1 MKRLTE
7 KRKNEILGII
17 FIVLGLINL
26 LHLFWGDTGRFGET
40 MFGFINLFLGQ
51 GVYLFPFLLFFIGYQ
66 LIKKKTIQLGLSQ
79 LGITIVFL
87 VFLAFFH
94 AGLPAGEEIYEGLR
108 GRGGGLFGGSLIWL
122 VRQFFT
128 GPFTFIV
135 LGVLGLIGLLFWSGM
150 ELSDLWAKFIRL
162 FSFRKKERKSRRKK
176 RKVAK
181 PSPVED
187 IPPEP
192 INEAFEEE
200 KDEDEEA
207 PVVTPKP
214 GTGYRLPPLHLLRNH
229 NGSTHKK
236 PNDQSQL
243 LEKTLSDFGIEAQV
257 IKVTHGPRISRY
269 ELQPAP
275 GVKVSR
281 IVNLADDIAL
291 ALAAP
296 DVRIEAPIPG
306 KAALGIEVPHNAQ
319 QVVGLR
325 EIIASSSFAD
335 NPALLALV
343 LGKDISGQP
352 VVKDLGK
359 MPHLLIAG
367 ATGTGKSVALNT
379 LILSLLYRATP
390 EEIRLVLIDPKQV
403 ELTNFKALPHLL
415 VPVVNQVTKAAGV
428 LQQMVQ
434 EMQNRYELFAELG
447 VRGISEY
454 NEIQEM
460 EDPEKVLPLIVIII
474 DELADLMMAAPK
486 DVEDSICRLA
496 QMARAAGIHLII
508 ATQRPSVDIITG
520 LIKVNIPTRISFYVS
535 SQTDSRTILDMGGAE
550 KLMGDGDMLYSPV
563 GAIKPVRIQGP
574 FVSTAE
580 VKKVVKFI
588 KDQQDPNYEMELEDI
603 GTAETS
609 VGSEKR
615 DALYP
620 EAVRMVVESG
630 QASISILQRR
640 MNIGYTRAARMID
653 TMEQDGIIGAFAG
666 SKPRKVLLGKED
678 LPEFLEEIQ
687 SR

>member
-17 FIVLGLINL
+17 FLVLGLINI
-26 LHLFWGDTGRFGET
+26 LHLFWGDTGRFGES
-40 MFGFINLFLGQ
+40 MFGLIHLFLGQ
-51 GVYLFPFLLFFIGYQ
+51 GVFLFPFLLFYLGYQ
-66 LIKKKTIQLGLSQ
+66 LLKNKKIQLGLSQ
-79 LGITIVFL
+79 LGITLVFL

-94 AGLPAGEEIYEGLR
+94 AGLPSGEEIYEGMR
-108 GRGGGLFGGSLIWL
+108 SRGGGLFGGSLIWL
-122 VRQFFT
+122 VRQFFSD
-128 GPFTFIV
+128 PFSYMV
-135 LGVLGLIGLLFWSGM
+135 LVVIGLIGLLFWSGM
-150 ELSDLWAKFIRL
+150 ELADLWRKIVGL
-162 FSFRKKERKSRRKK
+162 FSFRKKEKPPRRKK
-176 RKVAK
+176 RAAPKKRVIEE
-181 PSPVED
+181 SWED
-187 IPPEP
+187 KK
-192 INEAFEEE
+192 EEE
-200 KDEDEEA
+200 PEEA
-207 PVVTPKP
+207 PVIVPKP

-229 NGSTHKK
+229 NGTAHKK
-236 PNDQSQL
+236 PEDQTQL
-243 LEKTLSDFGIEAQV
+243 LEKTLSDFGIDAQV

-325 EIIASSSFAD
+325 QILASSAYAD
-335 NPALLALV
+335 NPALLSLV
-343 LGKDISGQP
+343 LGKDIAGQP

-390 EEIRLVLIDPKQV
+390 EEVRLVLIDPKQV

-415 VPVVNQVTKAAGV
+415 VPVVNQVNKAAGV

-434 EMQNRYELFAELG
+434 EMQNRYELFSELG

-474 DELADLMMAAPK
+474 YELADLMMAAPK

-609 VGSEKR
+609 LTSEKR
-615 DALYP
+615 DTLYS
-620 EAVRMVVESG
+620 EAVQLVVESG

-666 SKPRKVLLGKED
+666 SKPRKVLLDKED

>member
-17 FIVLGLINL
+17 FIVLGLISL
-26 LHLFWGDTGRFGET
+26 LHLFWFDTGRFGET
-40 MFGFINLFLGQ
+40 MFRLIDLFLGQ
-51 GVYLFPFLLFFIGYQ
+51 GVFLFPFLLFYLGYQ
-66 LIKKKTIQLGLSQ
+66 LIRKKKIQIGLPQ

-94 AGLPAGEEIYEGLR
+94 AGLPVGEEIYEGLS

-128 GPFTFIV
+128 EPFTYLV
-135 LGVLGLIGLLFWSGM
+135 LVVIGLIGLLFWSGM
-150 ELSDLWAKFIRL
+150 ELADLWAKLVGL
-162 FSFRKKERKSRRKK
+162 FSFRKKEKAPRKK
-176 RKVAK
+176 KRAVPKTRRA
-181 PSPVED
+181 
-187 IPPEP
+187 
-192 INEAFEEE
+192 EANVQTKIEEE
-200 KDEDEEA
+200 PEEP
-207 PVVTPKP
+207 PVITPKP
-214 GTGYRLPPLHLLRNH
+214 GTGYRLPPLHLLRDH
-229 NGSTHKK
+229 SSSTQKK
-236 PNDQSQL
+236 PDDQSQL
-243 LEKTLSDFGIEAQV
+243 LEKTLGDFGIEAQV
-257 IKVTHGPRISRY
+257 VKVTHGPRISRY

-281 IVNLADDIAL
+281 IVNLADDLAL

-319 QVVGLR
+319 EIVGLR
-325 EIIASSSFAD
+325 EILASSAYAD
-335 NPALLALV
+335 NQAILSIV

-352 VVKDLGK
+352 VVKDLSK

-415 VPVVNQVTKAAGV
+415 VPVVNQVNKAAGV

-454 NEIQEM
+454 NEIQQM

-588 KDQQDPNYEMELEDI
+588 KDQQDPNYELSLEEI
-603 GTAETS
+603 GTGETS
-609 VGSEKR
+609 FTNEKR
-615 DALYP
+615 DSLYS
-620 EAVRMVVESG
+620 EAVQLVVESQ

-666 SKPRKVLLGKED
+666 SKPRKVLLSKEE

>member
-17 FIVLGLINL
+17 FLVLGLINI
-26 LHLFWGDTGRFGET
+26 LHLFWGDTGRFGES
-40 MFGFINLFLGQ
+40 MFELIHLFLGQ
-51 GVYLFPFLLFFIGYQ
+51 GVFLFPLLLFYLGYQ
-66 LIKKKTIQLGLSQ
+66 LIKNKKIQLGLPQ
-79 LGITIVFL
+79 LGITLVFL

-94 AGLPAGEEIYEGLR
+94 AGLPSGEEIYEGMR
-108 GRGGGLFGGSLIWL
+108 SRGGGLFGGSLIWL
-122 VRQFFT
+122 VRQFFSD
-128 GPFTFIV
+128 PFSYLV
-135 LGVLGLIGLLFWSGM
+135 LVVLGLIGLLFWSGM
-150 ELSDLWAKFIRL
+150 ELADLWRKIVGL
-162 FSFRKKERKSRRKK
+162 FSFRKKDKTPRRKK
-176 RKVAK
+176 RAAPKKRVIEESWQDQK
-181 PSPVED
+181 
-187 IPPEP
+187 
-192 INEAFEEE
+192 EEE
-200 KDEDEEA
+200 PEEQA
-207 PVVTPKP
+207 PVITPKP

-229 NGSTHKK
+229 NGTAHKK
-236 PNDQSQL
+236 PEDQTQL
-243 LEKTLSDFGIEAQV
+243 LEKTLSDFGIDAQV

-325 EIIASSSFAD
+325 EILASSAYAD
-335 NPALLALV
+335 NPALLSIV
-343 LGKDISGQP
+343 LGKDIAGQP
-352 VVKDLGK
+352 IVKDLGK

-390 EEIRLVLIDPKQV
+390 EEARLVLIDPKQV

-415 VPVVNQVTKAAGV
+415 VPVVNQVNKAAGV

-434 EMQNRYELFAELG
+434 EMQNRYELFSELG

-460 EDPEKVLPLIVIII
+460 EDQEKVLPLIVIII

-580 VKKVVKFI
+580 VKKVVKHI
-588 KDQQDPNYEMELEDI
+588 KDQQDPNYEMELGDI

-609 VGSEKR
+609 LTSEKR
-615 DALYP
+615 DSLYP
-620 EAVRMVVESG
+620 EAVQLVVESR

-666 SKPRKVLLGKED
+666 SKPRKVLLDKED

>member
-17 FIVLGLINL
+17 FLVLGLINI
-26 LHLFWGDTGRFGET
+26 LHLFWGDTGRFGES
-40 MFGFINLFLGQ
+40 MFELIHLFLGQ
-51 GVYLFPFLLFFIGYQ
+51 GVFLFPLLLFYLGYQ
-66 LIKKKTIQLGLSQ
+66 LIKNKKIQLGLPQ
-79 LGITIVFL
+79 LGITLVFL

-94 AGLPAGEEIYEGLR
+94 AGLPSGEEIYEGMR
-108 GRGGGLFGGSLIWL
+108 SRGGGLFGGSLIWL
-122 VRQFFT
+122 VRQFFSD
-128 GPFTFIV
+128 PFSYLV
-135 LGVLGLIGLLFWSGM
+135 LVVLGLIGLLFWSGM
-150 ELSDLWAKFIRL
+150 ELADLWRKIVGL
-162 FSFRKKERKSRRKK
+162 FSFRKKDKTPRRKK
-176 RKVAK
+176 RAAPKKRVIEESWQDQK
-181 PSPVED
+181 
-187 IPPEP
+187 
-192 INEAFEEE
+192 EEE
-200 KDEDEEA
+200 PEEQA
-207 PVVTPKP
+207 PVITPKP

-229 NGSTHKK
+229 NGTAHKK
-236 PNDQSQL
+236 PEDQTQL
-243 LEKTLSDFGIEAQV
+243 LEKTLSDFGIDAQV

-325 EIIASSSFAD
+325 EILASSAYAD
-335 NPALLALV
+335 NPALLSIV
-343 LGKDISGQP
+343 LGKDIAGQP
-352 VVKDLGK
+352 IVKDLGK

-390 EEIRLVLIDPKQV
+390 EEARLVLIDPKQV

-415 VPVVNQVTKAAGV
+415 VPVVNQVNKAAGV

-434 EMQNRYELFAELG
+434 EMQNRYELFSELG

-460 EDPEKVLPLIVIII
+460 EDQEKVLPLIVIII

-580 VKKVVKFI
+580 VKKVVKHI
-588 KDQQDPNYEMELEDI
+588 KDQQDPNYEMELGDI

-609 VGSEKR
+609 LTNEKR
-615 DALYP
+615 DSLYP
-620 EAVRMVVESG
+620 EAVQLVVESR

-666 SKPRKVLLGKED
+666 SKPRKVLLDKED

>member
-17 FIVLGLINL
+17 FLVLGLINI
-26 LHLFWGDTGRFGET
+26 LHLFWGDTGRFGES
-40 MFGFINLFLGQ
+40 MFGLIHLFLGQ
-51 GVYLFPFLLFFIGYQ
+51 GVFLFPFLLFYLGYQ
-66 LIKKKTIQLGLSQ
+66 LLKNKKIQLGLSQ
-79 LGITIVFL
+79 LGITLVFL

-94 AGLPAGEEIYEGLR
+94 AGLPSGEEIYEGMR
-108 GRGGGLFGGSLIWL
+108 SRGGGLFGGSLIWL
-122 VRQFFT
+122 VRQFFSD
-128 GPFTFIV
+128 PFSYMV
-135 LGVLGLIGLLFWSGM
+135 LVVIGLIGLLFWSGM
-150 ELSDLWAKFIRL
+150 ELADLWRKIVGL
-162 FSFRKKERKSRRKK
+162 FSFRKKEKPPRRKK
-176 RKVAK
+176 RAAPKKRVIEE
-181 PSPVED
+181 SWED
-187 IPPEP
+187 KK
-192 INEAFEEE
+192 EEE
-200 KDEDEEA
+200 PEEA
-207 PVVTPKP
+207 PVIVPKP

-229 NGSTHKK
+229 NGTAHKK
-236 PNDQSQL
+236 PEDQTQL
-243 LEKTLSDFGIEAQV
+243 LEKTLSDFGIDAQV

-325 EIIASSSFAD
+325 QILASSAYAD
-335 NPALLALV
+335 NPALLSLV
-343 LGKDISGQP
+343 LGKDIAGQP

-390 EEIRLVLIDPKQV
+390 EEVRLVLIDPKQV

-415 VPVVNQVTKAAGV
+415 VPVVNQVNKAAGV

-434 EMQNRYELFAELG
+434 EMQNRYELFSELG

-609 VGSEKR
+609 LTSEKR
-615 DALYP
+615 DTLYS
-620 EAVRMVVESG
+620 EAVQLVVESG

-666 SKPRKVLLGKED
+666 SKPRKVLLDKED